1 MDEQEI
7 MSFTIFTMVHHNVNQ
22 LKYSF
27 VVQQREQYLRSDEQ
41 WLSVAFAPGA
51 VVVFGYPIRMLD
63 VEESHINDRVASFY
77 SDAFF
82 FMYCLLAIA
91 MSIRTAMGRY
101 FFCIQSVDSHE

>member
-41 WLSVAFAPGA
+41 WLSVAFTPGL
-51 VVVFGYPIRMLD
+51 VVFGYPIRMLD
-63 VEESHINDRVASFY
+63 VEGYHINDRVASFY
-77 SDAFF
+77 SDADGIFSLCIV
-82 FMYCLLAIA
+82 CLA
-91 MSIRTAMGRY
+91 
-101 FFCIQSVDSHE
+101 